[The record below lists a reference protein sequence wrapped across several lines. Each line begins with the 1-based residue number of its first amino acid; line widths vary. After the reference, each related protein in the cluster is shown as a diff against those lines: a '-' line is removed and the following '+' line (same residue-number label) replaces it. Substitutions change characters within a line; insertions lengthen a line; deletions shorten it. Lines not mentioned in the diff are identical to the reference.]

1 MSHLSILPT
10 VLRDEDVLVQALAD
24 LELTVVRGGDLRGFA
39 DQREAVSVRVQLPE
53 GTWLGWR
60 HDASGQLALVGDL
73 QQLGRSRS
81 LQQLIGAI
89 TRRYAAR
96 QALRTLAQD
105 LPGATLELAHS
116 LNP

>member
-10 VLRDEDVLVQALAD
+10 VLRDEDVLVQALED
-24 LELTVVRGGDLRGFA
+24 LELTVLRGGDLRGFA
-39 DQREAVSVRVQLPE
+39 DQREPVNLRVQLPE

-60 HDASGQLALVGDL
+60 RDAGGQLVLVGDL

-96 QALRTLAQD
+96 LALRAVAQD
-105 LPGATLELAHS
+105 LPGATVELAHS
-116 LNP
+116 LNS